1 MQGRGNRHG
10 RIWLLSGTGE
20 GPRLAAA
27 LLQLGWFV
35 EASVVTPAA
44 ARAYDGLK
52 LHHLHIGPLQGQ
64 EAIRAL
70 LKDGRTYQW
79 VIDATHPFAVQVSAD
94 LATACAACGQPLLR
108 LERPL
113 EHGGQVDHLESS
125 DALKGID
132 LSGRHLLLAVG
143 GRHLGR
149 LHRVAVDAGA
159 EVFARC
165 LPSAAGVRAALS
177 AGLPTDHLAVLQP
190 LTGAFPGAIERAL
203 CRRWQI
209 TDVLCRQSGG
219 ITERLWRQLSEALGL
234 RLLLLDRPRPVLSV
248 ETVESEAAVLE
259 RIGRHVDMPNAT
271 THE

>member
-1 MQGRGNRHG
+1 MQGCGNRHG

-27 LLQLGWFV
+27 LLQLGWSV

-52 LHHLHIGPLQGQ
+52 LHRLHIGPLQGQ
-64 EAIRAL
+64 DAIRTV
-70 LKDGRTYQW
+70 LKDGMAYRW

-94 LATACAACGQPLLR
+94 LAAACAACGQPLLR
-108 LERPL
+108 LDRPRER
-113 EHGGQVDHLESS
+113 GGHVDHLDSA
-125 DALKGID
+125 DALKGMD
-132 LSGRHLLLAVG
+132 LSGRRLLLAVG
-143 GRHLGR
+143 GRHLATF
-149 LHRVAVDAGA
+149 HRAAVDAGA

-165 LPSAAGVRAALS
+165 LPSAAGVRAALA

-190 LTGAFPGAIERAL
+190 LEGACPGAIERAL

-219 ITERLWRQLSEALGL
+219 ITERLWRQLSDALDL
-234 RLLLLDRPRPVLSV
+234 RLLLLDRPRPAFSV
-248 ETVESEAAVLE
+248 ETVEREAALLE
-259 RIGRHVDMPNAT
+259 RIGRPVDMPEASADG
-271 THE
+271 